1 MTLYV
6 DTDLLQEVLIDQR
19 CFADMNHITKK
30 VFAGN
35 PLKNVFRNILFVK
48 TELM

>member
-1 MTLYV
+1 MTLNV